1 MFECVGIL
9 VALFILGSVW
19 VCACVCVCVCVCAS
33 MCVCVFIHVHSLHIQ
48 CCLYVKVCM
57 LRMKTH
63 TFVSHSVCHRSPSNV
78 SHLLQGGPRWE
89 ISRTP
94 RKLIVVRDAHAESQ
108 SFGTAHTFYEVETKV
123 WSTLAVCQVNAD
135 CLKLWIFVCVCRTLQ

>member
-1 MFECVGIL
+1 M
-9 VALFILGSVW
+9 LG
-19 VCACVCVCVCVCAS
+19 
-33 MCVCVFIHVHSLHIQ
+33 
-48 CCLYVKVCM
+48 
-57 LRMKTH
+57 MKTH

-78 SHLLQGGPRWE
+78 SHLFQGGPRWE

-123 WSTLAVCQVNAD
+123 WSTHAVCQVNAD
-135 CLKLWIFVCVCRTLQ
+135 CLKLCIIGLLLQDPPMTVSRRYKHFLWLYDKLADSFPCVSLPPIPVKQLAG